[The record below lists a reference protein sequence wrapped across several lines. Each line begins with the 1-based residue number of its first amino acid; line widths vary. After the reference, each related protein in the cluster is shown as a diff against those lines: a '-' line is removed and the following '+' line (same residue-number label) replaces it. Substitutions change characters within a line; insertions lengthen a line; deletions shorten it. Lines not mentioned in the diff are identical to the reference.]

1 MSQLHAPLRFLSC
14 LFHSNSCRCLL
25 LHLDRF
31 LLHSHAAFGFSVM
44 SRHYDFPF
52 LALFRLEIAAAFFL
66 ASALLLAPHARSDSS
81 KRVGLPSLNS
91 GPLMLPMRARKLA
104 LRGLSPDF
112 IGRFKFAPVVLLKKS
127 LPFWFKP
134 PFGF

>member
-1 MSQLHAPLRFLSC
+1 VSLCHAFLRLLPC
-14 LFHSNSCRCLL
+14 LFHGDSCCCLL
-25 LHLDRF
+25 LHLGRLWWASSLGPVSSF
-31 LLHSHAAFGFSVM
+31 SH
-44 SRHYDFPF
+44 RHYAFPF
-52 LALFRLEIAAAFFL
+52 LALLRLEIAAAFFL

-81 KRVGLPSLNS
+81 KRVGLPFFLS

-127 LPFWFKP
+127 LPF
-134 PFGF
+134 